1 MTGSYPKTG
10 VRDGNGH
17 DRAGGGLFGD
27 RLPEHLLESVPD
39 AVVAVAR
46 NGTIVLVNREAERVF
61 GYERDELLGE
71 PVEMLVPARFR
82 KEQLTQRLRYFEQ
95 PITLGPGSV
104 PEFHGLRRDGSEFP
118 LDIAVSPLGA
128 GEGTIAIAVVHDL
141 SEAKEFERRRD
152 EELLRANR
160 EARIAQS
167 RRLESLGQLAGGVAH
182 DFNNLLGVILNYAE
196 FVSEELEEG
205 TTAHTDVVE
214 IRKAAKQATEL
225 TRQLLIF
232 SRREITR
239 PTPVDLNEVVRD
251 MERLL
256 RRTLGEHVELT
267 VELSPDVPAVLADP
281 GQLEQVLV
289 NLAVN
294 ARDAMPDGGRLRIE
308 TSDVELDRDFLD
320 EHPDLPPGRYVRV
333 TVADDGVGMEPEIAA
348 RAFEP
353 FFSTK
358 HRGEGTG
365 LGLATV
371 YGIVTAAGGQID
383 LYTEPGE
390 GTVFRVQ
397 LPAVDSTIPAGPGAK
412 AVDFTGHG
420 ESVLLVEDEDTVRT
434 LAKRI
439 LTEGGYRVIAA
450 SCGRDAVH
458 LLEDPRREFDL
469 LISDVVMP
477 GMRGVELAQRAQQ
490 LRPELPVLMMSGYT
504 TPLAPED
511 LRAMAEAPLLE
522 KPFSRRDL
530 LGEVRSL
537 LDARQGFRGVVR

>member
-1 MTGSYPKTG
+1 MTTTRTQTG
-10 VRDGNGH
+10 VRESNGRG
-17 DRAGGGLFGD
+17 RAGAHLLGD
-27 RLPEHLLESVPD
+27 QLPEHLLESVPD

-46 NGTIVLVNREAERVF
+46 DGAIVLVNREAERVF

-82 KEQLTQRLRYFEQ
+82 NEHLAHRQEYFQE
-95 PITLGPGSV
+95 PTTRALGSGL
-104 PEFHGLRRDGSEFP
+104 EFHGLRRDGSEFP

-128 GEGTIAIAVVHDL
+128 GEGTSAIVVVRDL

-152 EELLRANR
+152 EELARANR

-196 FVSEELEEG
+196 FVAEELEEG

-214 IRKAAKQATEL
+214 IRKAAERATEL

-232 SRREITR
+232 SRRETVK
-239 PTPVDLNEVVRD
+239 PAPVDINEVVRD
-251 MERLL
+251 IERLL
-256 RRTLGEHVELT
+256 RRTLGEHVEL
-267 VELSPDVPAVLADP
+267 VVDLHGDLPAVLADP
-281 GQLEQVLV
+281 GQVEQVLV

-294 ARDAMPDGGRLRIE
+294 ARDAMPDGGRLQIE
-308 TSDVELDRDFLD
+308 TSEVELDRDFLH
-320 EHPDLPPGRYVRV
+320 EHPDISPGRYARL
-333 TVADDGVGMEPEIAA
+333 TITDSGSGMEPEVAA

-358 HRGEGTG
+358 RKGEGTG

-371 YGIVTAAGGQID
+371 YGIVTGAGGQIS
-383 LYTEPGE
+383 LYSEPGE
-390 GTVFRVQ
+390 GTVFRVH
-397 LPAVDSTIPAGPGAK
+397 LPAVDSTVPAGAGER
-412 AVDFTGHG
+412 AVALTGRG
-420 ESVLLVEDEDTVRT
+420 ESVLLVEDEDTVRA

-439 LTEGGYRVIAA
+439 LTEGGYRVTAT
-450 SCGRDAVH
+450 SGGREALR
-458 LLEDPRREFDL
+458 LLEDPRQEFDL

-477 GMRGVELAQRAQQ
+477 GMRGVELARRAEG

-504 TPLAPED
+504 TPLDEED
-511 LRAMAEAPLLE
+511 RRAMAESPLLE

-530 LGEVRSL
+530 LGEVRAL
-537 LDARQGFRGVVR
+537 LDGREEG